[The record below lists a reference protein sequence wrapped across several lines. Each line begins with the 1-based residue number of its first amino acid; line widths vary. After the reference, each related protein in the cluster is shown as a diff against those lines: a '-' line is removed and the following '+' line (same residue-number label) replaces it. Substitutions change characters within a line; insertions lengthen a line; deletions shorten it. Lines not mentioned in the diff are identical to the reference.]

1 MMHSDRE
8 GGKIMWDQGGWTPRE
23 KGLAVAVG
31 VLLLLLAGVGISLWT
46 GDDKGSEPE
55 LQPYPPPSETAVPK
69 EEDKGEE
76 PTELVVDVKGQ
87 VKKPGVYRL
96 APGARVEEALRKAGG
111 PSTRADM
118 DQVNLAQPLSDGM
131 ALYIPAKGEEIP
143 PGVTAG
149 APGANGSGGEAGQT
163 VNVNTASSEE
173 LQQLSGIGPSKA
185 EAIIRHR
192 EENGPF
198 TSVDQLTEVPGI
210 GEKTLDQ
217 LREQVTVQ

>member
-1 MMHSDRE
+1 
-8 GGKIMWDQGGWTPRE
+8 MWDQGGWTPRE

-31 VLLLLLAGVGISLWT
+31 ALLLLLAGVGISLWA
-46 GDDKGSEPE
+46 GDEKQSEAE

-76 PTELVVDVKGQ
+76 PTELVVDVKGE
-87 VKKPGVYRL
+87 VKHPGVYRL
-96 APGARVEEALRKAGG
+96 SPGARVEEALGKAGG
-111 PSTRADM
+111 PLKRADM
-118 DQVNLAQPLSDGM
+118 DRVNLAQPLSDGM

-149 APGANGSGGEAGQT
+149 APVTSGSGGEAGQT
-163 VNVNTASSEE
+163 VNVNTASAEE

-185 EAIIRHR
+185 EAIIRYR
-192 EENGPF
+192 EENGSF

-217 LREQVTVQ
+217 LRDQVTVQ